1 MRASEPDPTLTD
13 TTSTAPGYPLDD
25 WALEAAI
32 NAGNADWVAQIIEA
46 GADLSRPRSDTYG
59 RGGVTPLGLA
69 VHNKSAAIVQ
79 MLLDAGAPVNQVAV
93 RWGGAAL
100 HMAVVGSMGDGVV
113 EMLLKA
119 GADPLLTDAK
129 GRRPLDYLG
138 WAVAEHLSDD
148 DKDLVRIATRLA
160 IRTAKLNG
168 QKRPKRH

>member
-1 MRASEPDPTLTD
+1 MTD

-32 NAGNADWVAQIIEA
+32 NAGNADWVAQIIGA
-46 GADLSRPRSDTYG
+46 GAGLTRPRSDTYG
-59 RGGVTPLGLA
+59 RGGVSPLGLA
-69 VHNKSAAIVQ
+69 VHMKSPVLVQ

-93 RWGGAAL
+93 RWGGTAL
-100 HMAVVGSMGDGVV
+100 HLAVVESVGEGVV

-129 GRRPLDYLG
+129 GRRSLDYLG

-168 QKRPKRH
+168 QKRPKRR